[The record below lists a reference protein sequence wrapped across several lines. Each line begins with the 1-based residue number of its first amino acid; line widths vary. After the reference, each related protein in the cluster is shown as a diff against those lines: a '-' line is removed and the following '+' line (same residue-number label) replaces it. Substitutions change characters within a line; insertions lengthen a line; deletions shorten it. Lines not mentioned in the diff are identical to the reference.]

1 MAQSQETLGSLSA
14 KIAHHANVITS
25 YLSDD
30 GLQAPSFAAD
40 NAVEYPAVADIQRAR
55 LALTESLM
63 DMLHLAIG
71 GSEFIF
77 TQSMVVCRSPP

>member
-1 MAQSQETLGSLSA
+1 MDEKLVCRTGSRNLVP
-14 KIAHHANVITS
+14 INVISS
-25 YLSDD
+25 YLSGH
-30 GLQAPSFAAD
+30 GLRAPSFAAD

-55 LALTESLM
+55 LALAESLM

-77 TQSMVVCRSPP
+77 TQSMVVCCSPR